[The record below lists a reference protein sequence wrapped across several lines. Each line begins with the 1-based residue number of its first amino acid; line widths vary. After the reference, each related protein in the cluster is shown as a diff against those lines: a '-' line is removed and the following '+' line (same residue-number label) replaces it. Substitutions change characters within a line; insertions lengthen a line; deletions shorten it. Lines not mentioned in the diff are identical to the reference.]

1 MPELAV
7 VLISKNQAW
16 NIGRLIESII
26 LRTACV
32 PSREMVLV
40 DSAST
45 DDTVATASM
54 YAINV
59 LRLRPDQ
66 PLSPAAG
73 RYVGYKHTSAPL
85 VLFLDGDMELCAGWL
100 ERALKVLRSQPDVAV
115 VTGLTVDVWPATKAA
130 DSAEA
135 EPSLEYSTG
144 LTEVPYIAGA
154 GLYRRQALEH
164 VGSFNPYLYSDEE
177 PELCIRIRQ
186 AGYRIVQLDTPIAYH
201 YSTPSEALSTLVNR
215 WRRNLYLGA
224 GQCLRYHFGTKT
236 FWPYL
241 RERGYGCVPG
251 VGLAAG
257 ILGFGWSFYSQ
268 QWLWFQFWLLLFVML
283 VVVDTYRKQSLSLTV
298 ASLLKRLFIVDG
310 TVRGFL
316 LKPLT
321 PESYPEKLD
330 VIKQVS

>member
-1 MPELAV
+1 
-7 VLISKNQAW
+7 
-16 NIGRLIESII
+16 
-26 LRTACV
+26 
-32 PSREMVLV
+32 
-40 DSAST
+40 
-45 DDTVATASM
+45 
-54 YAINV
+54 
-59 LRLRPDQ
+59 
-66 PLSPAAG
+66 
-73 RYVGYKHTSAPL
+73 
-85 VLFLDGDMELCAGWL
+85 MELCAGWL
-100 ERALKVLRSQPDVAV
+100 ERALEVLRTQPDVAV
-115 VTGLTVDVWPATKAA
+115 VTGLTVDVWPATKAS
-130 DSAEA
+130 DRAEA
-135 EPSLEYSTG
+135 GVPPECSTG
-144 LTEVPYIAGA
+144 QIEVPYIAGA
-154 GLYRRQALEH
+154 GLYRRQALEQ

-236 FWPYL
+236 FWSYL
-241 RERGYGCVPG
+241 RERGYGCAPG
-251 VGLAAG
+251 IGLGAG
-257 ILGFGWSFYSQ
+257 ILSLGWSFQSQ
-268 QWLWFQFWLLLFVML
+268 RWLWFQLWLLLFVAL

-316 LKPLT
+316 LKPLA